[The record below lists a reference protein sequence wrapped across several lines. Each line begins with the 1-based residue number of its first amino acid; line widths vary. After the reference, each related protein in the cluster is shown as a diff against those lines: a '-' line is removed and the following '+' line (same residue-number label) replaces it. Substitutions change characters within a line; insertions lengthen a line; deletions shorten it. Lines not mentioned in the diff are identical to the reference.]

1 MINPY
6 KAVQGNLPSKQEFSE
21 WSTDKWIVFLNFLLH
36 FSKREGKGDV
46 YKVTKEKI
54 QEMEAYLQTPEHPF
68 NEHIY
73 RMNLWAKSTNPR
85 QYFYKLNAYSRI
97 GLSYLKN
104 NPGCVSSDMKEIME
118 SSTRLSWAVVQYK
131 MEETNAGEVLAR
143 DTTFVDGFSRRSKDL
158 PSLQATM
165 ATALLK
171 IADVYEAIADSIT
184 TQDIKKLDVKDRI
197 SALAKLSFIFQ
208 ATQKKQGN
216 NHFTQ
221 ININGDVKDAEKEML
236 AYVKKRN

>member
-1 MINPY
+1 MNPY

-36 FSKREGKGDV
+36 FSKKEGKGDI

-54 QEMEAYLQTPEHPF
+54 QEMEAFLQTPEHPF
-68 NEHIY
+68 NEHTY
-73 RMNLWAKSTNPR
+73 RMNLWVAKTNPR

-104 NPGCVSSDMKEIME
+104 NPGHVSPEMKEIME
-118 SSTRLSWAVVQYK
+118 SSDRLSWAIHQYTT
-131 MEETNAGEVLAR
+131 EETNAGEVLAR

-184 TQDIKKLDVKDRI
+184 TQELKKLDTKDKL

-208 ATQKKQGN
+208 AAQKKQGT

-236 AYVKKRN
+236 NYVKRRN